1 MSAFT
6 ANEIAALAKKFG
18 SVVSTGD
25 LYRYNPEVLKRAQ
38 QGALKKVGH
47 GKWEIPSGS
56 VDQQVAFNPEAEKAK
71 IAERF
76 DVLAMLAEGVVAGNI
91 RSIICSGAPGVGKT
105 YTLEKRLAAAKR
117 ASEINDVEYI
127 KGTISPIGLFLK
139 LWENREQGSVLVL
152 DDIDSVFGDEEAM
165 NILKTAL
172 DTSKKR
178 CISWIKD
185 SSYLREND
193 IPDTFEYQGQIVF
206 LTNLNLDAQVQKG
219 GRMAAHMGALL
230 SRACYLDLGIHT
242 PQQVLVRIEQVL
254 ESTNMAKENKIKDSQ
269 VVEIVKF
276 MKDNVGTLRSLSLRT
291 VLQIASYMHT
301 TPDWQKL
308 ARNTLLRSSW

>member
-1 MSAFT
+1 MT
-6 ANEIAALAKKFG
+6 ALTASEIATLSKKFG
-18 SVVSTGD
+18 RVATSGD
-25 LYRYNPEVLKRAQ
+25 LFRYDKELLRRAQ
-38 QGALKKVGH
+38 AGALKKIGH
-47 GKWEIPSGS
+47 GKWEIPGGS

-76 DVLAMLAEGVVAGNI
+76 EVLSMLAEGVVSGNI

-105 YTLEKRLAAAKR
+105 YTLEKRLAAAKP
-117 ASEINDVEYI
+117 SGEINDVEFI

-139 LWENREQGSVLVL
+139 LWENREQGDVLVL

-185 SSYLREND
+185 SSYLRDND

-219 GRMAAHMGALL
+219 GRMANHMGALL

-242 PQQVLVRIEQVL
+242 PEQILLRIEQVL
-254 ESTNMAKENKIKDSQ
+254 ETTAMAKENKIKDSQ
-269 VVEIVKF
+269 VVEITKF
-276 MKDNVGTLRSLSLRT
+276 MKDNVAALRSVSLRT
-291 VLQIASYMHT
+291 VLQIASYMQT
-301 TPDWQKL
+301 TADWQKL
-308 ARNTLLRSSW
+308 ARATLLLSKW